1 MTNNPCQES
10 IDNLYKLM
18 EELKK
23 EARSL
28 AKDLEAISERYKKLQ
43 AQRLEE
49 NKKILETLKITM
61 RGGK

>member
-28 AKDLEAISERYKKLQ
+28 MRDLEVINERYKKLQ